1 MGTQKGER
9 CTETVWRH
17 VQKAGTVC
25 KKRQAVPR
33 EACSAHSLPLDFQT
47 SEQWQN
53 KCVALLLS
61 RGVCYDS
68 LAIKLLS
75 HFTQPTCSNW
85 PSTAFAHLV
94 INPKA
99 QITWLMFSVGATCFD
114 YILIQLA
121 SSSAIIVRKAIPNGW
136 SFLCSLLV
144 LHLQIYLPL
153 LLLNVVRRSWAKNAF
168 PSLSPGCRSLKHIS
182 LTSEMMLA
190 DVRWGLRKAPNGL

>member
-1 MGTQKGER
+1 MYRDCMKTHPEGTM
-9 CTETVWRH
+9 
-17 VQKAGTVC
+17 C

-61 RGVCYDS
+61 HGVCYDS
-68 LAIKLLS
+68 LAIKLLG

-99 QITWLMFSVGATCFD
+99 QITWLMFSVGTTCFD
-114 YILIQLA
+114 YILTQLA
-121 SSSAIIVRKAIPNGW
+121 SLICYHRQKSHTKWMV
-136 SFLCSLLV
+136 F
-144 LHLQIYLPL
+144 PL
-153 LLLNVVRRSWAKNAF
+153 LSAGSASSNVS
-168 PSLSPGCRSLKHIS
+168 SSSP
-182 LTSEMMLA
+182 A
-190 DVRWGLRKAPNGL
+190 